1 MDVTAT
7 VLWFGPLRD
16 HRGRAT
22 ERVTVPEG
30 TTLRALYAQLV
41 PDLGLPV
48 AFARNAHAVSGDE
61 AVADGDEVVFLPPVG
76 GG

>member
-1 MDVTAT
+1 MDVTVT

-16 HRGRAT
+16 HRGIAS

-30 TTLRALYAQLV
+30 TPLRALYGQLV
-41 PDLGLPV
+41 PDLRLPV
-48 AFARNAHAVSGDE
+48 AFARNAQAVSGDE
-61 AVADGDEVVFLPPVG
+61 PVGDGDEVVFLPPVG